1 MTLNFYTK
9 IKIIIFNLLIF
20 SKHIDF
26 YRFLLQNFKI
36 SKSQVFQ
43 DLFVMFYLNKKKK
56 GYFIE
61 IGGGNGIDIS
71 NSFILE
77 KKFNWKGMICEPNI
91 YLQENIKKNRSA
103 KLIANPITDKSIK
116 KVSFYMNKD
125 PYQSSL
131 NKSKIGDEKIILNSY
146 SLNDLILNRKT
157 NSDIDYISIDTEGNE
172 YKILK
177 NFDFKKFNIKIF
189 TIEHNFEKT
198 KRKKIYEIMI
208 RNNYKRVFK
217 NISYMD
223 DWYLYIL

>member
-1 MTLNFYTK
+1 
-9 IKIIIFNLLIF
+9 
-20 SKHIDF
+20 
-26 YRFLLQNFKI
+26 
-36 SKSQVFQ
+36 
-43 DLFVMFYLNKKKK
+43 
-56 GYFIE
+56 
-61 IGGGNGIDIS
+61 
-71 NSFILE
+71 
-77 KKFNWKGMICEPNI
+77 MICEPNI